1 MGLIYFGLRSLK
13 DAWDMPAG
21 KANDELEDAVETV
34 DQAAVGQGSR
44 NWRTVLEVSS
54 LVFAAEWGDRSMLA
68 IIALAASG
76 GAAVPVGV
84 GALSGHFAA
93 ISVAIG
99 VVFKHVPDVFT
110 SSIPVAEYIAVT

>member
-1 MGLIYFGLRSLK
+1 MGVAEYIAVSLLIYFGVRSLK
-13 DAWDMPAG
+13 DAWDMPPG
-21 KANDELEDAVETV
+21 KANDELEDAAETV
-34 DQAAVGQGSR
+34 DQAAVGRGAQ

-76 GAAVPVGV
+76 GAAIPVGI

-93 ISVAIG
+93 TLLAVMGGALIG
-99 VVFKHVPDVFT
+99 RYV
-110 SSIPVAEYIAVT
+110 SE